1 MYVLYLNIDGRI
13 KLLTNLSKIR
23 KNTNSLEVV
32 IKILYI
38 FKK

>member
-23 KNTNSLEVV
+23 RNTNSIEVV
-32 IKILYI
+32 IKIYI